1 MLLELAFACCRV
13 VGYAVCGPD
22 TRMQFRQQLTH
33 CQTECLAA
41 EACKSPRFT
50 PAQPSASQ
58 TAFMGQSL
66 LAQAG
71 NADAPVVAF
80 AAAVAQLL
88 LLHIAEQAPAEVS
101 SALSHQLKQQ
111 VSQAAADVAA
121 AGRQFTITDALQQ
134 LLPQLSAL
142 ATNASLLAHM
152 EAAAAAASAVF
163 MPAESS
169 TGCAGQ
175 LTLIDLTRLNNHNP
189 APHQY
194 QQQQLCCSH
203 LRAAHASTA
212 LVPSGCV
219 NLPTA
224 MAAMHPLLQQ
234 QQGAWST
241 EQVPCAAGKPG
252 GAVDVPQ
259 CSECG
264 STCD

>member
-1 MLLELAFACCRV
+1 MLSEAPTL
-13 VGYAVCGPD
+13 G
-22 TRMQFRQQLTH
+22 MQLGQQLTH
-33 CQTECLAA
+33 FQHNCVASEVCKGTSSTSMLPSGAQAA
-41 EACKSPRFT
+41 
-50 PAQPSASQ
+50 SADQ
-58 TAFMGQSL
+58 GL

-71 NADAPVVAF
+71 NADAPVIAF

-88 LLHIAEQAPAEVS
+88 LQQIAAHAPAEVS

-111 VSQAAADVAA
+111 VSHAAADAAA

>member
-1 MLLELAFACCRV
+1 
-13 VGYAVCGPD
+13 
-22 TRMQFRQQLTH
+22 
-33 CQTECLAA
+33 
-41 EACKSPRFT
+41 
-50 PAQPSASQ
+50 
-58 TAFMGQSL
+58 L

-71 NADAPVVAF
+71 NADAPVIAF

-88 LLHIAEQAPAEVS
+88 LQHIAEHAPAEVS

-111 VSQAAADVAA
+111 VSHAAADAAA

-152 EAAAAAASAVF
+152 QAAAAAAAAVF

-175 LTLIDLTRLNNHNP
+175 LTLIDLTGLNNHNP

-203 LRAAHASTA
+203 LSAAHASTA

-224 MAAMHPLLQQ
+224 MAAMHPLLQRQ
-234 QQGAWST
+234 QCTRCCNSSRERGVLSRYLALQESL
-241 EQVPCAAGKPG
+241 EVPLMYHNAASVAAHVIESAHAAAGG
-252 GAVDVPQ
+252 CCVMSVAVVTLRTKAASRDL
-259 CSECG
+259 
-264 STCD
+264 